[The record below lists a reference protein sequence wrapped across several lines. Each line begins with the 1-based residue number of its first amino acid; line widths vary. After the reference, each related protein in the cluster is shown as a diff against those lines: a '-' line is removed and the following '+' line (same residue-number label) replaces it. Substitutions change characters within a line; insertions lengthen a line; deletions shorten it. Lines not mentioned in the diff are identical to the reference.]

1 MRQRTSIS
9 ITFALLAAG
18 ASVLAAVQSDDPLLK
33 RWVGTHDNQ
42 PLVLDFYGDS
52 MVLVNDEYVAD
63 FSLQD
68 RSISVFGDTS
78 FTVRYWFALDRLL
91 LETEDGAVLTMA
103 EQDPLARPMFG
114 TWRGSEISSG
124 RRIELWLGRGGVAR
138 WRHLPGGG
146 WTGGEW
152 DRASRS
158 ITFTWL
164 PDSTVWTAQYDPP
177 GGALLF
183 EQMPPEQGMVVLR
196 HVYR

>member
-1 MRQRTSIS
+1 MRQRSLATI
-9 ITFALLAAG
+9 ALLAAG
-18 ASVLAAVQSDDPLLK
+18 AFVLAAAAQSDNPLLK

-52 MVLVNDEYVAD
+52 MVLVNDEHVAD
-63 FSLQD
+63 FSVQN

-114 TWRGSEISSG
+114 TWRGSEIASG
-124 RRIELWLGRGGVAR
+124 RRLELWLGRGGVAR
-138 WRHLPGGG
+138 WRPLSGGG

-152 DRASRS
+152 DRSSRT
-158 ITFTWL
+158 IRFTWL
-164 PDSTVWTAQYDPP
+164 PDSTVWVAQYDPP

-183 EQMPPEQGMVVLR
+183 DQMTPESGMVVLR

>member
-1 MRQRTSIS
+1 MRRTPLAA
-9 ITFALLAAG
+9 TLLLAAG
-18 ASVLAAVQSDDPLLK
+18 TFLLAAAAQSDNPLLK
-33 RWVGTHDNQ
+33 RWVGTHDNR

-52 MVLVNDEYVAD
+52 MVMVNDEYVAD
-63 FSLQD
+63 FSLAD

-103 EQDPLARPMFG
+103 AQDPLARPMFG
-114 TWRGSEISSG
+114 TWRGSEIASG
-124 RRIELWLGRGGVAR
+124 RRIEVWLGRGGVAR
-138 WRHLPGGG
+138 WRQLPGGG

-152 DRASRS
+152 DRSSRT
-158 ITFTWL
+158 IRFTWL

-183 EQMPPEQGMVVLR
+183 EEMTPETGMVVLR

>member
-1 MRQRTSIS
+1 MRQRPLLTIVLLTVGS
-9 ITFALLAAG
+9 TLLAA
-18 ASVLAAVQSDDPLLK
+18 AAQWGNPLLK
-33 RWVGTHDNQ
+33 RWVGTHDNR

-52 MVLVNDEYVAD
+52 MLLVNDEYVAN
-63 FSLQD
+63 FALGD
-68 RSISVFGDTS
+68 RSFTVFGDTS

-138 WRHLPGGG
+138 WRQLPGGG

-152 DRASRS
+152 DRSSRT
-158 ITFTWL
+158 IQFTWL

-183 EQMPPEQGMVVLR
+183 EEMPPESGMVVLR